1 MHLLDEIISKLGSPH
16 SIISRT
22 AFNCLHLASKTIPNE
37 IVEALAKGLT
47 HENHR
52 VKSQC
57 LRGLSLLGEYVP
69 DRLVL
74 DIIVLFA
81 DPLLNNTAMQTARR
95 LIALPHIREKLD
107 ADTVKIIEE
116 GHSDTNRS
124 NSPIRKGEI
133 PRIFDK
139 ELAFQIASSTDWKE
153 KLMAMEEIRDN
164 LPSMSR
170 SFDKHLPSILGFL
183 KQLLE
188 GTSFRIINGA
198 LLLLQEIL
206 KIKGITKK
214 ADFTILIPACIEK
227 LGDEKITFRHNT
239 FKVFRMLLPE
249 LYPECL
255 FPYFLQGLDC
265 ENWHIRE
272 GCLMLIMATIL
283 EQNKQYYYN
292 YISIVNQI
300 TRLLDDSKA
309 KIKHVALET
318 LVVIANTEGINQV
331 LDRID
336 TDEVTVEKLKARF
349 RKKAV
354 PILREDGIEL
364 PKIIPSSA
372 PVGRDQGKTGS
383 FSEHIQSPNIFA
395 RALTDKLE
403 PLVHNSSLSQK
414 KTTYPRNSS
423 ANKTLESRNSDFST
437 ISPKRGPIKPI
448 ETNYLRKEELVP
460 IENPELELQHYLRI
474 NPNDWAM
481 QFEMLN
487 GMRKLLKFHCEIFI
501 LAPFHALVI
510 QVIRCADSL
519 RSSLSKNALIV
530 IGEMCEIL
538 SKLVE
543 PELELILNCLLR
555 KSADTNIFIS
565 GEAEKSLF
573 IVCKCISESKV
584 VNVLFQCVNSSR
596 SSQVKAKAAL
606 CFQKIFENHRNEIK
620 KCKDLQK
627 MMQVLAFFT
636 REASAEV
643 RTNAKSALNLLSNI
657 L

>member
-1 MHLLDEIISKLGSPH
+1 M
-16 SIISRT
+16 
-22 AFNCLHLASKTIPNE
+22 HLASKLIPSE
-37 IVEALAKGLT
+37 IVESFARGLSN
-47 HENHR
+47 ENHR

-57 LRGLSLLGEYVP
+57 LRGISLLGDHVP
-69 DRLVL
+69 PKLVL
-74 DIIVLFA
+74 EIVNLFP
-81 DPLLNNTAMQTARR
+81 DPLLNNTAVQTARR
-95 LIALPHIREKLD
+95 LVGLPHIRDSLDPNIVKL
-107 ADTVKIIEE
+107 IEE
-116 GHSDTNRS
+116 GSAEPQRS
-124 NSPIRKGEI
+124 TSPMKKTGEM

-139 ELAFQIASSTDWKE
+139 ELAFQIASSADWKE

-170 SFDKHLPSILGFL
+170 SFDEHLPSIIGFL

-188 GTSFRIINGA
+188 GSSFRIINGA

-206 KIKGITKK
+206 KITGITKK

-239 FKVFRMLLPE
+239 FKVFRMLLTE

-265 ENWHIRE
+265 ENWHVRE

-292 YISIVNQI
+292 YISIVNKV
-300 TRLLDDSKA
+300 TGLLNDSKA

-336 TDEVTVEKLKARF
+336 SDEVTVEKLKARL

-354 PILREDGIEL
+354 PVLREDGVEL

-372 PVGRDQGKTGS
+372 PVGRDLGKVGS
-383 FSEHIQSPNIFA
+383 FSEPSESPNIFSK
-395 RALTDKLE
+395 ALTEKLE
-403 PLVHNSSLSQK
+403 PLAQTSTMNPK
-414 KTTYPRNSS
+414 KNGTFPRNFS
-423 ANKTLESRNSDFST
+423 ANKSVESRNEENFMG
-437 ISPKRGPIKPI
+437 SPKRNPIKPL
-448 ETNYLRKEELVP
+448 EASYLKKEELTP
-460 IENPELELQHYLRI
+460 IDNPELELQHYLRI
-474 NPNDWAM
+474 NPTDWAM

-487 GMRKLLKFHCEIFI
+487 GMRKLIKFHADIFI
-501 LAPFHALVI
+501 LAPFHSLMLQI
-510 QVIRCADSL
+510 IRCADSL
-519 RSSLSKNALIV
+519 RSSLAKNALIV
-530 IGEMCEIL
+530 IGEMCEFL
-538 SKLVE
+538 HKLVE

-573 IVCKCISESKV
+573 IVCRCNSESKV
-584 VNVLFQCVNSSR
+584 ISILFQSVNNSR

-606 CFQKIFENHRNEIK
+606 CFQKIFENNKSEIK
-620 KCKDLQK
+620 KCRDLQK

-643 RTNAKSALNLLSNI
+643 RSNAKSALNILANI